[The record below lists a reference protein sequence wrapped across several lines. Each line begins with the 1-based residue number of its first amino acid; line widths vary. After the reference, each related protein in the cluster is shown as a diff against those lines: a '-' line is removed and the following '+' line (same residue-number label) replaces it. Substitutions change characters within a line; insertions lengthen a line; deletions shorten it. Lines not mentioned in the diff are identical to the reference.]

1 MLDVIPRPV
10 LGTVAVL
17 LLFAVIGF
25 GIRWAMRAGDRL
37 SRSGRDIG
45 DWKKW

>member
-1 MLDVIPRPV
+1 MLDMIPKPV
-10 LGTVAVL
+10 LGVLAIL

-37 SRSGRDIG
+37 SRSGRDMG
-45 DWKKW
+45 SWRQW